1 MTHHNEKPTTTA
13 LYDDREILVRLVF
26 LLQIVFR
33 DSVLPLF
40 FDPIIVSLDSRVQKC
55 ISKYFVVCMYVVL
68 VYPASG
74 GAENQRQW
82 FLAVVCTFW
91 LTIPNFFFFLVEKR
105 FGRISFDRFY
115 CTRVETGTVLESKV
129 EWISL
134 QVKSHDADGR
144 LCCFRTNSPFDRRF
158 RTPFQTDQSGIRAT
172 NPTPLTNK
180 STSHVS
186 KMKMTHQE
194 MRINI

>member
-1 MTHHNEKPTTTA
+1 MRP
-13 LYDDREILVRLVF
+13 VF

-40 FDPIIVSLDSRVQKC
+40 FDPIIVSLDSCVQKC

-91 LTIPNFFFFLVEKR
+91 LTIPNFFFFWSKSALVESLSID
-105 FGRISFDRFY
+105 F
-115 CTRVETGTVLESKV
+115 TVHNYVWK
-129 EWISL
+129 
-134 QVKSHDADGR
+134 
-144 LCCFRTNSPFDRRF
+144 
-158 RTPFQTDQSGIRAT
+158 
-172 NPTPLTNK
+172 
-180 STSHVS
+180 
-186 KMKMTHQE
+186 QE
-194 MRINI
+194 R